1 MHLDEEQL
9 QRLLHGELGS
19 REAAAREH
27 LEACPECRYRVTEAE
42 GEESWVFDRLHRL
55 DHATPKVS
63 AQMVSRS
70 RAGTSYR
77 QRLAAG
83 IFLAVVATGAAYAI
97 PGSPLP
103 RVVNRII
110 QAVNG
115 RSSRQVA
122 IPMTRSPV
130 PGAQAGIVVAAGE
143 RLLIVFPLVQSG
155 GEATVSLTEGPDV
168 VVRAPDGAAFTSDVD
183 RLLIDSVSP
192 GGRFE
197 IQIPRT
203 APLVEIRAGG
213 RRLFLKKLSRIV
225 TDAPPDDEGNYRL
238 PLSGSEP

>member
-9 QRLLHGELGS
+9 QRVLHGELGN

-27 LEACPECRYRVTEAE
+27 LETCPECRYRVSEAKR
-42 GEESWVFDRLHRL
+42 EESWVFDRLHRL

-63 AQMVSRS
+63 AQVMSRS
-70 RAGTSYR
+70 RGGASYR

-83 IFLAVVATGAAYAI
+83 IFLAVVAAGAAYAI

-103 RVVNRII
+103 RVVSRII
-110 QAVNG
+110 QAVSG
-115 RSSRQVA
+115 GPSHQPPILVTPSLPPA
-122 IPMTRSPV
+122 
-130 PGAQAGIVVAAGE
+130 AEAGIVVAAGQ
-143 RLLIVFPLVQSG
+143 RLLIVFPRVQSG

-183 RLLIDSVSP
+183 RLSIDSVRP
-192 GGRFE
+192 GSRFE

-203 APLVEIRAGG
+203 ALLVEIRAGG
-213 RRLFLKKLSRIV
+213 RRLFLKRLSRVV
-225 TDAPPDDEGNYRL
+225 TDAHPDDEGHYRL
-238 PLSGSEP
+238 PLSGSP